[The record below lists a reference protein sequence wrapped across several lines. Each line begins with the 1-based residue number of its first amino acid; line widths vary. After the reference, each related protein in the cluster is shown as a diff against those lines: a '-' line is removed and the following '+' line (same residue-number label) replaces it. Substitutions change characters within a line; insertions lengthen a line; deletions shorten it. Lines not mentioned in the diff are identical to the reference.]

1 MLHGQAV
8 VLSMQKKDFLKRDRL
23 MRAITQNGHYR
34 ISVVKTTEIVRTAR
48 KRHGLSLLAS
58 VLLGRALTGALLL
71 ASGLK
76 GEERI
81 QLRMEGNGLVRSV
94 TAEATSH
101 GEVRGYVSR
110 PDAELDFRENT
121 SLSDGIG
128 MGVLTVSKSLYNRS
142 RPVTGTV
149 ALVRGNVNED
159 LAHYL
164 LQSEQ
169 IPSAVTLDV
178 AIDEKG
184 GIAEAGGVLVQAM
197 PGATREETL
206 LLEDNMRTMP
216 MPGRQFAEGYL
227 DEVLASVAG
236 SMDVK
241 ELDRYPV
248 DFFCRCS
255 RDRFRRSLALLDPDE
270 LLSMKGETEELICHY
285 CSKKYVFTRE
295 EIDAIAQKAKI
306 RQN

>member
-1 MLHGQAV
+1 
-8 VLSMQKKDFLKRDRL
+8 MQKKDLMNRDRL
-23 MRAITQNGHYR
+23 LRAITQNGHYR
-34 ISVVKTTEIVRTAR
+34 ISIVKTTEIVRTAR
-48 KRHGLSLLAS
+48 EKHGLSLLSS

-81 QLRMEGNGLVRSV
+81 QLRMEGNGPLGSV
-94 TAEATSH
+94 MAEATSH
-101 GEVRGYVSR
+101 GEVRGYVSN
-110 PDAELDFRENT
+110 PLAELDFDDRR
-121 SLSDGIG
+121 SLGDGIG
-128 MGVLTVSKSLYNRS
+128 VGVLTVSKSLYNRS

-169 IPSAVTLDV
+169 VPSAVSLDV

-197 PGATREETL
+197 PGATQKETVHLEE
-206 LLEDNMRTMP
+206 NVRTMP
-216 MPGRQFAEGYL
+216 MLGSQFADGYL
-227 DEVLASVAG
+227 DEVLNTVTG
-236 SMDVK
+236 GMEVK
-241 ELDRYPV
+241 QLDRYPV

-255 RDRFRRSLALLDPDE
+255 RERFKRSLALLHPDE
-270 LLSMKGETEELICHY
+270 LLAMKGDTEELICHY

>member
-1 MLHGQAV
+1 
-8 VLSMQKKDFLKRDRL
+8 MQKKDLMNRDRL
-23 MRAITQNGHYR
+23 LRAITQNGHYR
-34 ISVVKTTEIVRTAR
+34 ISIVKTTEIVRTAR
-48 KRHGLSLLAS
+48 EKHGLSLLSS

-81 QLRMEGNGLVRSV
+81 QLRMEGNGPLGSV
-94 TAEATSH
+94 MAEATSH
-101 GEVRGYVSR
+101 GEVRGYVSN
-110 PDAELDFRENT
+110 PLAELDFDDKR
-121 SLSDGIG
+121 SLGDGIG
-128 MGVLTVSKSLYNRS
+128 VGVLTVSKSLYNRS

-169 IPSAVTLDV
+169 VPSAVSLDV

-197 PGATREETL
+197 PGATQKETVHLEE
-206 LLEDNMRTMP
+206 NVRTMP
-216 MPGRQFAEGYL
+216 MLGSQFADGYL
-227 DEVLASVAG
+227 DEVLNNVTG
-236 SMDVK
+236 GMEVK
-241 ELDRYPV
+241 QLDRYPV

-255 RDRFRRSLALLDPDE
+255 RERFKRSLALLHPDE
-270 LLSMKGETEELICHY
+270 LLAMKGDTEELICHY